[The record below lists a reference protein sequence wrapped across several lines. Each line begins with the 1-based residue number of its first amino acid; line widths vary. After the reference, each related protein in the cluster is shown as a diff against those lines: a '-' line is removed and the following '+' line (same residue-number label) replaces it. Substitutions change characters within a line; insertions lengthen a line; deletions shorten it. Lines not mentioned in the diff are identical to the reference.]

1 MHRRHFLTAGAGIGA
16 GLIAASC
23 SRSEQAANAPAAAG
37 GATPVSAS
45 GDLTADL
52 RGPEG
57 VPHRRARITPMF
69 KTPDNFP
76 NAVRAAPEGFW
87 VAEQKTLTTP
97 SSGNTNN
104 LYLMDTSGKVLRT
117 VKNEGANI
125 SGLGIG
131 GGRLWIANN
140 AQPQGIL
147 EYDEQSGE
155 KIALR
160 PIPLGNSGCH
170 GVMWHE
176 GKVYINALRF
186 KAIMRVD
193 AKTWQPE
200 NLIPYNW
207 PRTHELEWD
216 NGGIWM
222 ITGTLNG
229 PEPTDDR
236 AGMAKYDAATGK
248 LLETVSFEGDAFD
261 PHGLTMK
268 DGVMYTCDAGIHPG
282 WKDGSSKS
290 SGYVGKIEFI

>member
-1 MHRRHFLTAGAGIGA
+1 MQRRHFLTAGAGIGA
-16 GLIAASC
+16 GLMAAAC
-23 SRSEQAANAPAAAG
+23 SKGPQAATAPAG
-37 GATPVSAS
+37 GAAPGGATA
-45 GDLTADL
+45 DLTADL
-52 RGPEG
+52 RGGEG
-57 VPHRRARITPMF
+57 VPHRRAKITPMF
-69 KTPDNFP
+69 QTPDKFP

-87 VAEQKTLTTP
+87 VAEQKTLTSP

-104 LYLMDTSGKVLRT
+104 LYLMDPSGKVLRT

-147 EYDEQSGE
+147 EYDEKTGQ

-176 GKVYINALRF
+176 GKVYINALRLHGV
-186 KAIMRVD
+186 MRVD

-200 NLIPYNW
+200 YLFPYAW

-216 NGGIWM
+216 NGAIWM
-222 ITGTLNG
+222 ITGTLNS
-229 PEPTDDR
+229 PATDDDR

-248 LLETVSFEGDAFD
+248 LLETVSFDEGTFD

-282 WKDGSSKS
+282 WKDGTSKS
-290 SGYVGKIEFI
+290 SGYVGRIEFI